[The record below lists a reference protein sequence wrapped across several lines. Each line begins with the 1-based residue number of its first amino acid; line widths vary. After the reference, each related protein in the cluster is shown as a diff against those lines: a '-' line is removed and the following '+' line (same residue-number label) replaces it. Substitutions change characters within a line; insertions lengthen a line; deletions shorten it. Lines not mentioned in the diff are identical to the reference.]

1 MALRDVTAAILADA
15 RQRAEELRSEAEQ
28 EAARIAEAATH
39 DAASYERELRAKA
52 EQLIAAARRKA
63 LAAAEFEGRRRLLDT
78 KKALIERAVQ
88 EAKQQ
93 LEHLPAAERRALLAT
108 LLARAAQEID
118 VRRVLVNARDR
129 AAVND
134 AIKGMQRDALKDKDT
149 MSHAARNKR
158 ITIKEH
164 GISSGVVAENADG
177 SVSVNLSVDELLAQI
192 KEAELQQLG
201 EVLFHA

>member
-15 RQRAEELRSEAEQ
+15 RQRAEALRSEAGQ
-28 EAARIAEAATH
+28 EAARIAEAAAR

-93 LEHLPAAERRALLAT
+93 LEHLPAAERRALLAA

-129 AAVND
+129 AAAND
-134 AIKGMQRDALKDKDT
+134 VLKGMQRDALKGT
-149 MSHAARNKR
+149 MSPAARNKR

-164 GISSGVVAENADG
+164 GISAGVVAENADG